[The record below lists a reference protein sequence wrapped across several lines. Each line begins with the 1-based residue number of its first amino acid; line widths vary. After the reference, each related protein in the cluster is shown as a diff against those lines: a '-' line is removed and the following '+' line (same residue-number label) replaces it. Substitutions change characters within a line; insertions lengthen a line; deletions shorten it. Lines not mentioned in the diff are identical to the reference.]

1 MTKTAVSV
9 WDECLSF
16 IKDNIKPQA
25 YKTWFE
31 PIKPVKLSGEALILT
46 GLSEDCVKPRAN
58 KSRYLIMYFN

>member
-9 WDECLSF
+9 WDKCLSF

-31 PIKPVKLSGEALILT
+31 PIKPVKLSGEALT
-46 GLSEDCVKPRAN
+46 FKFRASFFMN
-58 KSRYLIMYFN
+58 G

>member
-25 YKTWFE
+25 YKTWFAQCRFALVSSTICLPWAR
-31 PIKPVKLSGEALILT
+31 PIFPWKLMNAYSQ
-46 GLSEDCVKPRAN
+46 
-58 KSRYLIMYFN
+58 KSLG

>member
-25 YKTWFE
+25 YKTWFVSIL
-31 PIKPVKLSGEALILT
+31 PLKPASQALTIQVPT
-46 GLSEDCVKPRAN
+46 KFFYEW
-58 KSRYLIMYFN
+58 FQEH